1 MKTIKSERDED
12 MGWRNLEPGEKIY
25 ILFWLMWL
33 IIILGNIL
41 IIIFD
46 LVDNIKLLMLM
57 R

>member
-25 ILFWLMWL
+25 ILSWLMWL